1 MDDKTKNAFSLIEIL
16 ITVIIV
22 GIVASV
28 AFTKFGVMVEKSHAK
43 EGDQILYAMLTSQ
56 KRYAVEHDGV
66 YATAVSQL
74 DATLPALA
82 YFAPPFIASGPQP
95 RFAIIRNG
103 SYTLSISSSGV
114 VTCSGGPTGLCE
126 KMGYDLTPGGPI
138 SPL

>member
-66 YATAVSQL
+66 YATTISQL

-82 YFAPPFIASGPQP
+82 YFGAPMIVAGPQP

-103 SYTLSISSSGV
+103 SYTLTISSTGV
-114 VTCSGGPTGLCE
+114 VTCTDGPTELCI
-126 KMGYDLTPGGPI
+126 KMGYDLTVGVI
-138 SPL
+138 SPI